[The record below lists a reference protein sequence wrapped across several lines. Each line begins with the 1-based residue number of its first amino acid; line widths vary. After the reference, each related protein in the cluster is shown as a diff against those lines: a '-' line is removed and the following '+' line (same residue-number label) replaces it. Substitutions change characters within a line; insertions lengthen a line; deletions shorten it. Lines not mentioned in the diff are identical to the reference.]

1 MIPASTLRAD
11 SFTNTKNIRRRKPKR
26 ISSKMAAKVLAALW
40 IQSRESES
48 TM

>member
-1 MIPASTLRAD
+1 MIPASARRAD

-26 ISSKMAAKVLAALW
+26 ISSRMAAKVPAALW
-40 IQSRESES
+40 IRSRESES